1 MSQFA
6 KSSLILNMEYIIATQ
21 FSRTPSARVESEGK
35 YPGQQLREIIV
46 PMIKEC
52 IEKNETF
59 LIDLDGTAGYGTSFL
74 EEVFGGL
81 VRIEHLSYK
90 DLKKHLKIKSDEEE
104 ELIEECWSYIE
115 DAHNAKD

>member
-1 MSQFA
+1 M
-6 KSSLILNMEYIIATQ
+6 N
-21 FSRTPSARVESEGK
+21 
-35 YPGQQLREIIV
+35 EI
-46 PMIKEC
+46 
-52 IEKNETF
+52 F

-81 VRIEHLSYK
+81 VRIEHLSYE

-115 DAHNAKD
+115 DAENAKD